1 MVWEEW
7 DLIWL
12 WITYK
17 DCILNVGQTT
27 CVRLASRCGSG
38 TLRKGG
44 FVISENVKA
53 RNTVII
59 FLHIDPFKME
69 VIERLAG

>member
-1 MVWEEW
+1 MPCKEW
-7 DLIWL
+7 DFSGSLT
-12 WITYK
+12 TYK
-17 DCILNVGQTT
+17 DCILNVGQTA

-69 VIERLAG
+69 RLAG